1 MAMSTTAS
9 SHSSPFHK
17 LFLPVIFLLALL
29 LSVIQFIIT
38 AVLIHDYEDHR
49 YPSDSVRD
57 RLRFLLFT
65 SCWCLLFLPIYLF
78 ANARLIGQVFSSV
91 ASNLGF
97 IFVTWLFWLCGAA
110 SWTDS
115 LGGTL
120 HCGDLFLNNQV
131 LDISIPYC
139 GSLRAVQAFS
149 WMIWLLFSAAL
160 VYISAIAF
168 RAKSR
173 PSGLTGPMRE
183 VPAATSAA

>member
-1 MAMSTTAS
+1 MSTTAS
-9 SHSSPFHK
+9 SHSSTLHK
-17 LFLPVIFLLALL
+17 LFLPIIFLLALL

-49 YPSDSVRD
+49 YPSDSTPLPLVHLLLVSTVFTDLSFCQRETYRSGVLLRRLQPRLHLRDVALLVVRG
-57 RLRFLLFT
+57 
-65 SCWCLLFLPIYLF
+65 CLLDRFF
-78 ANARLIGQVFSSV
+78 
-91 ASNLGF
+91 
-97 IFVTWLFWLCGAA
+97 
-110 SWTDS
+110 
-115 LGGTL
+115 GGTL

-160 VYISAIAF
+160 VYISAIAI